1 MAFFAASALDP
12 ASMFEEDASAFTG
25 SI

>member
-12 ASMFEEDASAFTG
+12 ASTFEEDSS
-25 SI
+25 SIAGLI